1 MYNVVNIYVIMYYIG
16 ILLILFVSLE
26 NGLLLFIV
34 IPPVFFCVT
43 HLSMEVNAVCG
54 LIVPNSSY
62 FFFIFCSARLEGS
75 HGRLCVNFMPAFNI
89 YNEFFII
96 TFSHI

>member
-34 IPPVFFCVT
+34 IPPVFF
-43 HLSMEVNAVCG
+43 A
-54 LIVPNSSY
+54 
-62 FFFIFCSARLEGS
+62 
-75 HGRLCVNFMPAFNI
+75 
-89 YNEFFII
+89 
-96 TFSHI
+96 